1 MRCVIRGM
9 TGERQICACRVVTGE
24 ESRGRASHLP
34 PPRRPQSLCA
44 DVLRHSQ
51 AAPRIGREV
60 LPHVTTPANPLVYL
74 PQRMASARLK
84 YPGLISEEILVLSAW
99 LKVNEAQF
107 AHFDYNV
114 KIGPDYVSD
123 VPLSPEVQRDANF
136 LHKLRIDAVAWRG
149 VVEEML
155 PPIITH
161 PSQVYALFPSA
172 LATIIDAKRR
182 ATNKVIGQ
190 LINYRDLWRVEN
202 PEAATPDL
210 VCVCA
215 TYSATILPSVAAQNI
230 QLNVLAVD
238 FSPLRPRKP

>member
-1 MRCVIRGM
+1 MS
-9 TGERQICACRVVTGE
+9 A
-24 ESRGRASHLP
+24 P
-34 PPRRPQSLCA
+34 P
-44 DVLRHSQ
+44 
-51 AAPRIGREV
+51 
-60 LPHVTTPANPLVYL
+60 NPLVYL

-84 YPGLISEEILVLSAW
+84 YPGLISEEIPVLSAW

-114 KIGPDYVSD
+114 RIGPDYVSD
-123 VPLSPEVQRDANF
+123 VPLTPEVQRDANL

-149 VVEEML
+149 VVESLL

-182 ATNKVIGQ
+182 ATNRVIGQ
-190 LINYRDLWRVEN
+190 LINYRDIWREEN

-210 VCVCA
+210 VCACA
-215 TYSATILPSVAAQNI
+215 TYSPSILASVRAQGI

-238 FSPLRPRKP
+238 FSILRPRKP